1 MLITIM
7 CVGIDPI
14 LGAVAAVF
22 SIIAAP
28 LYWRSFRR
36 RFDEAKYMGGY
47 LISDKGA
54 KLKTKSVRAK
64 NNGVQPEKSSVET
77 TATSYAGIELKDEA
91 SVEDGFQDFRDSLS
105 IIWTDD
111 QADELLTLQ
120 FTYLD
125 FYRDKS
131 KRLID
136 LSEASISNHNRLY
149 LVGYCYEAN
158 EERMFKF
165 SRISSN
171 IECNGEKYSKN
182 DFLRNILR
190 IDPAKFH

>member
-1 MLITIM
+1 
-7 CVGIDPI
+7 
-14 LGAVAAVF
+14 
-22 SIIAAP
+22 
-28 LYWRSFRR
+28 
-36 RFDEAKYMGGY
+36 MGGY

-54 KLKTKSVRAK
+54 KLKTKSVHAK
-64 NNGVQPEKSSVET
+64 NNGVQPAKSSTET
-77 TATSYAGIELKDEA
+77 AATTYAGFELKGEA

-131 KRLID
+131 KRLVD
-136 LSEASISNHNRLY
+136 LSEASINNHNRLY

-165 SRISSN
+165 SRISSS
-171 IECNGEKYSKN
+171 IECNGESYSKD
-182 DFLRNILR
+182 DFLRDVLKV
-190 IDPAKFH
+190 DPVKFY